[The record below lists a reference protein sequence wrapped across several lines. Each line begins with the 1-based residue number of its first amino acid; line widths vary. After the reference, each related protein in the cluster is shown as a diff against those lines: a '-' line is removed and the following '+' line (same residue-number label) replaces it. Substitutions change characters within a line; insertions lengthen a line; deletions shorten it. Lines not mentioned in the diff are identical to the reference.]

1 MENHD
6 HTCDK
11 NCENGSCEYLDKSDY
26 DDKAAYNEDEYDY
39 GSADKWRYSVYSA
52 LVFLLISNPYAYILV
67 NKLLGNFVKISS
79 PNGCPT
85 MTGLFIHA
93 VVFAV
98 IIRVMMELDI

>member
-1 MENHD
+1 MENTHN
-6 HTCDK
+6 TCDK
-11 NCENGSCEYLDKSDY
+11 NCENSCCDY
-26 DDKAAYNEDEYDY
+26 DEEEAYNEDGDDYDYEY

-52 LVFLLISNPYAYILV
+52 LVFLLISNPYTYILV

-85 MTGLFIHA
+85 MAGLFIHA

-98 IIRVMMELDI
+98 IIRAMMELDI

>member
-1 MENHD
+1 M
-6 HTCDK
+6 K
-11 NCENGSCEYLDKSDY
+11 NRHNTFGKTCENGSCDYVDKSEY
-26 DDKAAYNEDEYDY
+26 DDNEDDYEY
-39 GSADKWRYSVYSA
+39 GSTDKWRYSVYSA